1 MPKILIVDD
10 EPDLV
15 EMIADEL
22 RDDGWEVGS
31 AGDGVEAVLRVM
43 DGGWDAI
50 LMDVRMPRLDG
61 IHALRLIKRLAP
73 RLPVVMFTGQ
83 AGRGEMLESARL
95 GAYTCLA
102 KPVAT
107 QKLLSVLRQALPAI
121 A

>member
-1 MPKILIVDD
+1 
-10 EPDLV
+10 
-15 EMIADEL
+15 
-22 RDDGWEVGS
+22 
-31 AGDGVEAVLRVM
+31 
-43 DGGWDAI
+43 
-50 LMDVRMPRLDG
+50 
-61 IHALRLIKRLAP
+61 
-73 RLPVVMFTGQ
+73 MFTGQ